1 MLTSWDFGM
10 AGAGC
15 YPFLYKHAHGPTI
28 LFEVSLTTVS
38 HASPASVQW
47 SRRRGSGIS
56 STSRSPLRTPT
67 RPLQS
72 PLLGSP
78 IIQLSAHWRVRA
90 NLWPKIT
97 RQHQAAFL
105 MCTL

>member
-38 HASPASVQW
+38 HAS
-47 SRRRGSGIS
+47 SR
-56 STSRSPLRTPT
+56 
-67 RPLQS
+67 
-72 PLLGSP
+72 LGP
-78 IIQLSAHWRVRA
+78 VEQE
-90 NLWPKIT
+90 T
-97 RQHQAAFL
+97 RQRHFVHIEITAPDPDQAASITTPGLANYSAFRSL
-105 MCTL
+105 VR